1 MAEEDWNSAPLT
13 EIQISM
19 ISELMKMNPDADQL
33 YVESVVRL
41 GTGRPEKLK
50 EIVDKMKTREKTK
63 PVRLTEDE
71 LRIKCVD
78 VFDEEGNKV

>member
-19 ISELMKMNPDADQL
+19 ISELMKVNPDADQL

-41 GTGRPEKLK
+41 GTGQPDKLK

>member
-19 ISELMKMNPDADQL
+19 ISVLMKVNPDADQL

-41 GTGRPEKLK
+41 GTGQPEKLK
-50 EIVDKMKTREKTK
+50 EIVDKMKTREKPK

>member
-50 EIVDKMKTREKTK
+50 EIVDNMKTREKTK

-71 LRIKCVD
+71 LRIKCVE
-78 VFDEEGNKV
+78 VLPE

>member
-19 ISELMKMNPDADQL
+19 ISELMKVNPDADQL

>member
-41 GTGRPEKLK
+41 GTGKPEKLK
-50 EIVDKMKTREKTK
+50 EIVDKMKTREKPK

>member
-19 ISELMKMNPDADQL
+19 ISELMKVNPDADQL

-41 GTGRPEKLK
+41 GTGQPDKLK
-50 EIVDKMKTREKTK
+50 EIVDKMKTREKPK